1 MNMILYGLSIFVGA
15 LVLLIVVT
23 GYVKAAPD
31 EAVIISGLK
40 KHKRF
45 LIGQA
50 GVRIPFF
57 ERKDHLAL
65 GLIPI
70 DVKTSSSVPTADYI
84 NIMVDAIV
92 NIKISI
98 EPEKLEHATKN
109 FLNLPGETI
118 GKIAREVLEGNMR
131 EIVGKMTLQEMVN
144 DRQKF
149 AELVKNNSEP
159 DLASMGLDIISF
171 NVQNFTDNESVIMNL
186 GIDNIEQ
193 IRKSAQIAR
202 AEAERDIA
210 MAQAAANSKAN
221 EAKVKAEQEIAER
234 ENELIIKQSELK
246 KLSDSKKAEAEAAG
260 EIQKQ
265 EQRKTIEEN
274 TVKAEIA
281 KQQQIIIL
289 KEKEAEAAEQALN
302 AQVKKKAEAA
312 KFEAQQQADAGLY
325 KRQKE
330 AEAAAYEET
339 KRAEA
344 LKTQAEAAAYQETKK
359 AEAAR
364 FTAEQEAAG
373 IRARGQAEAEAIKL
387 KALAEAEGVKA
398 KVLSEAEGI
407 DKKAEA
413 MKKMGEAAILEM
425 YFNSLP
431 ELAKH
436 IAEPLSKVEKIVMY
450 GDGNNTKMMKDI
462 IGTAN
467 QIFDGAAEA
476 TGVDIKSIISG
487 FLGGKAAGSADKGGN
502 AAGRNETAGG
512 GE

>member
-15 LVLLIVVT
+15 LLLLIVVT

-149 AELVKNNSEP
+149 AELGKNNSEP

-246 KLSDSKKAEAEAAG
+246 KLSDSKRLKPRRQARFKNRNSARRLKKTRSK
-260 EIQKQ
+260 QKSPSSS
-265 EQRKTIEEN
+265 KSSFS
-274 TVKAEIA
+274 
-281 KQQQIIIL
+281 
-289 KEKEAEAAEQALN
+289 
-302 AQVKKKAEAA
+302 KKK
-312 KFEAQQQADAGLY
+312 
-325 KRQKE
+325 R
-330 AEAAAYEET
+330 
-339 KRAEA
+339 R
-344 LKTQAEAAAYQETKK
+344 
-359 AEAAR
+359 R
-364 FTAEQEAAG
+364 
-373 IRARGQAEAEAIKL
+373 RR
-387 KALAEAEGVKA
+387 
-398 KVLSEAEGI
+398 SR
-407 DKKAEA
+407 
-413 MKKMGEAAILEM
+413 
-425 YFNSLP
+425 P
-431 ELAKH
+431 
-436 IAEPLSKVEKIVMY
+436 
-450 GDGNNTKMMKDI
+450 
-462 IGTAN
+462 
-467 QIFDGAAEA
+467 
-476 TGVDIKSIISG
+476 
-487 FLGGKAAGSADKGGN
+487 
-502 AAGRNETAGG
+502 
-512 GE
+512 

>member
-1 MNMILYGLSIFVGA
+1 MHIFLYALIGCVVVLAAVIILI
-15 LVLLIVVT
+15 

-40 KHKRF
+40 KRKRF

-50 GVRIPFF
+50 GIRVPFF

-98 EPEKLEHATKN
+98 EPDKLEHATKN
-109 FLNLPGETI
+109 FLNLKSDSI
-118 GKIAREVLEGNMR
+118 GRIAREVLEGNMR

-149 AELVKNNSEP
+149 AELVKNNTEP
-159 DLASMGLDIISF
+159 DLAAMGLDIISF
-171 NVQNFTDNESVIMNL
+171 NVQNFTDNESVITNL

-210 MAQAAANSKAN
+210 MAQAAANSRAN
-221 EAKVKAEQEIAER
+221 EAKVKAAQEIAER
-234 ENELIIKQSELK
+234 ENELVIKQSELK
-246 KLSDSKKAEAEAAG
+246 KLSDTKKAEADAAG

-302 AQVKKKAEAA
+302 AQVKKKAEAD
-312 KFEAQQQADAGLY
+312 KFEAQQRADAHLY
-325 KRQKE
+325 TRQKE
-330 AEAAAYEET
+330 AEAAVYEEK

-344 LKTQAEAAAYQETKK
+344 LKAQAEAARYSV
-359 AEAAR
+359 
-364 FTAEQEAAG
+364 EQEAAG
-373 IRARGQAEAEAIKL
+373 IKAKGEAEAEAIKL
-387 KALAEAEGVKA
+387 KALAEAEGIKA

-413 MKKMGEAAILEM
+413 MKKMGEAAIMEM

-431 ELAKH
+431 EVAKH

-476 TGVDIKSIISG
+476 TGLDVKSIIAG
-487 FLGGKAAGSADKGGN
+487 FLGGKLSAGN
-502 AAGRNETAGG
+502 AAQRPDEPPAADSDET
-512 GE
+512 EE